1 MPKNKAISSLKI
13 IKKLKSHSKIKFS
26 KVAEDLDIT
35 RVTLQNRI
43 INLREKQNISD
54 FTITINPNIRPNL
67 KYVFMEIKT
76 NPQEP
81 FLVKQLFEIP
91 QLVMLDGI
99 LGEFSLI
106 AMFVF
111 KDLEDFNNSLS
122 KIDSVMADSYFKKY
136 QFIETIKIY
145 KINSLRLNE
154 VRQPLKDLDENDFKI
169 LKILQDKQKSKL
181 LSTYEIKEIFKK
193 EYKNAISQSTIHKR
207 IKEMEEDG
215 VILNYAIRFN
225 PKLIGYKGK
234 FYVRIKPK
242 NPAKYDLI
250 AENIEKSKN
259 ITDLFRIGEQY
270 GLLALVRVKEIDDYG
285 IFIKNLYET
294 EEIEDTFTNF
304 ALDELKP
311 FTNFTL
317 F

>member
-1 MPKNKAISSLKI
+1 MPQNKLISPPKI
-13 IKKLKSHSKIKFS
+13 IKKLENTSKIKFS

-35 RVTLQNRI
+35 RVTLQNRMT
-43 INLREKQNISD
+43 NLREKQIISD

-76 NPQEP
+76 NPKEP
-81 FLVKQLFEIP
+81 FLVNELFEIP
-91 QLVMLDGI
+91 QLKILDGI

-106 AMFVF
+106 AMFIF
-111 KDLEDFNNSLS
+111 KDLGDFNNSLS
-122 KIDSVMADSYFKKY
+122 KIDSVMAYSYFKKY

-145 KINSLRLNE
+145 KINSFRLNT
-154 VRQPLKDLDENDFKI
+154 VKSILKDLDENDFLI
-169 LKILQDKQKSKL
+169 LKILQDKQTSKL

-193 EYKNAISQSTIHKR
+193 DYKITISQSTIHKR
-207 IKEMEEDG
+207 IKDMEQEG
-215 VILNYAIRFN
+215 VILNYSIRFN

-242 NPAKYDLI
+242 NPAKYDTI
-250 AENIEKSKN
+250 AENLENSEY

-270 GLLALVRVKEIDDYG
+270 GLLAIVRVKEIDDYG
-285 IFIKNLYET
+285 TFIKNIYDT
-294 EEIEDTFTNF
+294 EDIEDTFTNF

>member
-1 MPKNKAISSLKI
+1 MPENKAISSFRI
-13 IKKLKSHSKIKFS
+13 IKNLKSHSKIKFS
-26 KVAEDLDIT
+26 QVSEDLDVT

-43 INLREKQNISD
+43 TNLREKQIISD

-81 FLVKQLFEIP
+81 FLVKKLFEIP

-111 KDLEDFNNSLS
+111 KDLEDFNSSLS
-122 KIDSVMADSYFKKY
+122 RIDSVMADSYFKKY

-154 VRQPLKDLDENDFKI
+154 VKQPLKDLDENDFNI
-169 LKILQDKQKSKL
+169 LKILKDKQKSKL
-181 LSTYEIKEIFKK
+181 LSTYEVKEILQKD
-193 EYKNAISQSTIHKR
+193 YNITLSQSTIHKR
-207 IKEMEEDG
+207 IKDMETDG
-215 VILNYAIRFN
+215 IILNYSIRFN

-234 FYVRIKPK
+234 FYVKIKPK

-250 AENIEKSKN
+250 AENIERSKY
-259 ITDLFRIGEQY
+259 ITNLFRIGEQY
-270 GLLALVRVKEIDDYG
+270 GLLAIVRVKEIDDYG
-285 IFIKNLYET
+285 TFIKNLYET

>member
-1 MPKNKAISSLKI
+1 MPQNGLLPSIKI
-13 IKKLKSHSKIKFS
+13 IKKLSNDSKIKFS
-26 KVAEDLDIT
+26 KVAEELDIT
-35 RVTLQNRI
+35 RVTLQNRMM
-43 INLREKQNISD
+43 NLRERQIISN
-54 FTITINPNIRPNL
+54 FTITINPNISPNL

-81 FLVKQLFEIP
+81 FLVKELCEIP

-106 AMFVF
+106 AMFIF
-111 KDLEDFNNSLS
+111 KNLRDFNKSLS

-145 KINSLRLNE
+145 KINSFRLNE
-154 VRQPLKDLDENDFKI
+154 IKHDLKDLDENDFLI
-169 LKILQDKQKSKL
+169 LKILREKQQSKL
-181 LSTYEIKEIFKK
+181 LSTYEIKEILQ
-193 EYKNAISQSTIHKR
+193 EVYNITISQSTIHKR
-207 IKEMEEDG
+207 IKDMEKDG
-215 VILNYAIRFN
+215 VILNYTIKFN

-242 NPAKYDLI
+242 NPARYDMI
-250 AENIEKSKN
+250 AEKIERNKY
-259 ITDLFRIGEQY
+259 ITDLFRIGEQF
-270 GLLALVRVKEIDDYG
+270 GLLAIVRVKEIDDYRT
-285 IFIKNLYET
+285 FIKNLYET

-304 ALDELKP
+304 ALDELKR